1 MKMPSLRDTA
11 LSALLLFTANSAMG
25 QKGADVP
32 VDSLGGP
39 DNRVELKNE
48 DRCWQ
53 WKLVNALHLNFGE
66 RKWDRKERLAKE
78 ALQDITG
85 NTTDQFAV
93 PTVGN
98 APIVSPGKP

>member
-11 LSALLLFTANSAMG
+11 LSALLLFTANSAMA
-25 QKGADVP
+25 QKGADAA

-53 WKLVNALHLNFGE
+53 WKLVNALHLNFSE
-66 RKWDRKERLAKE
+66 RKWDRMERLREE
-78 ALQDITG
+78 AVRDITR
-85 NTTDQFAV
+85 NTTNGVIMPAV
-93 PTVGN
+93 GGLTVPLN
-98 APIVSPGKP
+98 KP